1 MAWLL
6 LLAAGAV
13 EIVMAIALKYAEGWT
28 RPAPSAVG
36 IAAALVSIFLLT
48 LAVRHLPAGTAYVIW
63 TGIGA
68 IGTALAGIALF
79 GESASPMRLACIAV
93 IVIGVMGLKF
103 TDA

>member
-28 RPAPSAVG
+28 RPVPSAVG

>member
-28 RPAPSAVG
+28 RPLPSVIGVG
-36 IAAALVSIFLLT
+36 AALLSIFLLT
-48 LAVRHLPAGTAYVIW
+48 HAVRHLPAGTAYVIW

-79 GESASPMRLACIAV
+79 GENASPQRLVCIGV
-93 IVIGVMGLKF
+93 IVAGVMGLKF
-103 TDA
+103 ADA